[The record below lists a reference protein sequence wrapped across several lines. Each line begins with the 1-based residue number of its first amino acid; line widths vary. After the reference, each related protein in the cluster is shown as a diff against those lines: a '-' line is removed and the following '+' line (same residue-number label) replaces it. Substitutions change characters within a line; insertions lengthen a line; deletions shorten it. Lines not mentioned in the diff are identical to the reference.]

1 MNWQDISSRLKPG
14 QDVMVFVHEKPDGD
28 AWGSAFGLGL
38 IFESLGYN
46 PKLVRPFLNISKT
59 FSWLPG
65 QHLNVGI
72 PSEELHIPPD
82 TAVVVLDCGDL
93 ARCEYAVSPEDVLLN
108 VDHHVGN
115 NRYGEINWL
124 DPEAGATAQI
134 LCRMLLAKGIKLP
147 AEAATCFYYAL
158 VTDTGGFRFS
168 NTNAETMK
176 IASVLLEAGADLG
189 LIREHLWE
197 NRPSK
202 ELTLLHE
209 MLNAKILVAD
219 GRGVICPINND
230 LVEGTDI
237 YDAETDTSLEMIRG
251 IEGVEAVM
259 LLKETEP
266 GLIKLSL
273 RTKNILDSAAFM
285 SRLGGGGHIRAA
297 GATLHESLDDVI
309 DKVKVLLTEALTKPY
324 ST

>member
-1 MNWQDISSRLKPG
+1 MNWQEIASCLKPG

-38 IFESLGYN
+38 VLESLGYN
-46 PKLVRPFLNISKT
+46 PKLVRPFMNISKT

-72 PSEELHIPPD
+72 PSEELRIPPD
-82 TAVVVLDCGDL
+82 AAVIVLDCGDL
-93 ARCEYAVSPEDVLLN
+93 ARCEYAVNLDDVLLD

-115 NRYGEINWL
+115 AGYGKINWL
-124 DPEAGATAQI
+124 DVEAGATAQV
-134 LCRMLLAKGIKLP
+134 LCRVLLAEGIELS

-168 NTNAETMK
+168 NTSAETMR
-176 IASVLLEAGADLG
+176 IASFLLDAGADLG
-189 LIREHLWE
+189 MIRDHLWE
-197 NRPSK
+197 NRPGK
-202 ELTLLHE
+202 ELTLLQE
-209 MLNAKILVAD
+209 MLNAKILVAE

-251 IEGVEAVM
+251 TEGIEAVM
-259 LLKETEP
+259 LLKEAEP
-266 GLIKLSL
+266 GMVKLSL
-273 RTKNILDSAAFM
+273 RTKNELDSAAFM
-285 SRLGGGGHIRAA
+285 ARLGGGGHVRAA

-309 DKVKVLLTEALTKPY
+309 EKVKILLEDALGRV
-324 ST
+324 